1 MHRDLKPENL
11 LLSDPT
17 DNAILKIAD
26 FGLSA
31 VIFAAESNED
41 DPDLRQS
48 QSGQLSPG
56 SKVLKSETRNS
67 ALRLQSGPP
76 FNTPPKSP
84 YFSHDIAPAS
94 FRRLR
99 SVVGSPH
106 YIAPEIASDG
116 KFLLRKKFRNLY

>member
-1 MHRDLKPENL
+1 MKPENL

-17 DNAILKIAD
+17 DTAILKIAD

-31 VIFAAESNED
+31 VIFAAESND
-41 DPDLRQS
+41 GDVDGRQGH
-48 QSGQLSPG
+48 SGQLSPG
-56 SKVLKSETRNS
+56 SKVVKSESRNPQF
-67 ALRLQSGPP
+67 RLQ
-76 FNTPPKSP
+76 NTNATSIFSTPLPKSNGINLG
-84 YFSHDIAPAS
+84 DVAPAS

-116 KFLLRKKFRNLY
+116 MFSVFC